1 MYSIDNDVPDCDYA
15 AELRR
20 NGEILGFEGKSLA
33 LFMRGEEHYRRMI
46 RDFDPELTTL
56 VRARMDLEV
65 ENRRS
70 TPRPY
75 SDFIGADASN
85 RDRLLLRLLW
95 DVILGDLREEAG
107 W

>member
-20 NGEILGFEGKSLA
+20 QGEILGFEGKSLE
-33 LFMRGEEHYRRMI
+33 LFVTNEDLRARMI
-46 RDFDPELTTL
+46 RDFDPDLHDL
-56 VRARMDLEV
+56 VRSRMDLEV
-65 ENRRS
+65 ENRRH

-75 SDFIGADASN
+75 SDFVGVDASN
-85 RDRLLLRLLW
+85 RDRLLIRFLW
-95 DVILGDLREEAG
+95 DVVLGDLREEAG

>member
-1 MYSIDNDVPDCDYA
+1 LYSIDNDVPPCDYA

-20 NGEILGFEGKSLA
+20 NGEILGFEGKSLE
-33 LFMRGEEHYRRMI
+33 LFVKNEDHRQRMI
-46 RDFDPELTTL
+46 RDFDPDLTDL
-56 VRARMDLEV
+56 VRSRMDLEV
-65 ENRRS
+65 ENRRHL
-70 TPRPY
+70 PRPY
-75 SDFIGADASN
+75 SDFVGADASN